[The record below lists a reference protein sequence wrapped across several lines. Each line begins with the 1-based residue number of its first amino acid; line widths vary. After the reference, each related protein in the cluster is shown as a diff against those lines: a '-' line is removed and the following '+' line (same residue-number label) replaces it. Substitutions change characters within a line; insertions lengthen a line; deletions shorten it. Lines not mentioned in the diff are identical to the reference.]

1 MIKWYCAPAHTIPT
15 FFGREELQAAVL
27 VHKAVDIVGRGGRCR
42 AGRVVRHGL
51 AQLIVVG
58 IIHKSDRALVHH
70 RNGLRQVQVVV
81 CNAGNGLVQ
90 VFGQV
95 AAAVISII
103 DVTAMAVLVIQG
115 CFIFSIYSL
124 RQRIYY
130 FSSTV
135 H

>member
-42 AGRVVRHGL
+42 AGRVVRHRL
-51 AQLIVVG
+51 AQLVAES
-58 IIHKSDRALVHH
+58 IIHKSDRALVRH
-70 RNGLRQVQVVV
+70 RDGLRQVQVVV
-81 CNAGNGLVQ
+81 GNAGYGLVQ

-103 DVTAMAVLVIQG
+103 AVTPTGLQLVLV
-115 CFIFSIYSL
+115 CNEDYSP
-124 RQRIYY
+124 
-130 FSSTV
+130 
-135 H
+135 